1 MEQRITIARPAAEV
15 FAYLADPSRIRDWLP
30 QLRREGNSAAS
41 APPSPRAATQR
52 DTANSCR
59 EP

>member
-15 FAYLADPSRIRDWLP
+15 FAHLAVHAHLRHWLP
-30 QLRREGNSAAS
+30 QLRRESTSAAS
-41 APPSPRAATQR
+41 APTAPRAATPR
-52 DTANSCR
+52 DTASSCR